1 MDSHEYKENYYDAN
15 IMKRRRAQDKVMVAP
30 ILEVFMDICKKLD
43 YTSKEYLQMVIPIN
57 ESREALQ
64 NTDQIIILN
73 YLKQIA
79 IYLIKSKLELEDKL
93 CSLGDSKQFEIE
105 LQKMEADI
113 RQHIRVQQQL
123 QILLEQAQQKIDE
136 FESEKLK
143 SEQFITELK
152 KSLDNKERELIS
164 IKNELQDTKHKGNQK
179 APFQATKTEPIQSSM
194 DHLDNL
200 QLFTLVENSPNKN
213 NFNQV
218 QAAIRKGRNQ
228 QLSKEPQK
236 PKGDNTPQLSKCCS
250 IIKESQT
257 QDSPDKIARKYSQ
270 PNYMEINALRQLIK
284 KPCPLNQR
292 NEPQSFRSISQEPSR
307 VPKKC

>member
-1 MDSHEYKENYYDAN
+1 MDSHEFKENYYDAN
-15 IMKRRRAQDKVMVAP
+15 VMKRRRVQDKVMVAP
-30 ILEVFMDICKKLD
+30 IMEVFMDICKKLD

-57 ESREALQ
+57 ESREGLQ

-93 CSLGDSKQFEIE
+93 CSLGDIKQFEIE

-123 QILLEQAQQKIDE
+123 QILLEQAQQKLDE

-152 KSLDNKERELIS
+152 KSLDIKDRELMT
-164 IKNELQDTKHKGNQK
+164 IKNELYDTKQKGNQK
-179 APFQATKTEPIQSSM
+179 APFQPTKTEPIQSSM
-194 DHLDNL
+194 DQLDNL

-213 NFNQV
+213 NFNQESAV
-218 QAAIRKGRNQ
+218 KQRTTKTQGRQHSFIEQVLFHN
-228 QLSKEPQK
+228 ER
-236 PKGDNTPQLSKCCS
+236 
-250 IIKESQT
+250 IIKSRFPRENIT
-257 QDSPDKIARKYSQ
+257 
-270 PNYMEINALRQLIK
+270 EIFTAQLYGDQCAEIVNQK
-284 KPCPLNQR
+284 TLVQLLIDFQSPLNQR
-292 NEPQSFRSISQEPSR
+292 NEPQTFRSISQETSHM
-307 VPKKC
+307 PKKC

>member
-1 MDSHEYKENYYDAN
+1 MDLHEFKENYYDVN
-15 IMKRRRAQDKVMVAP
+15 IIKRRRTQDKGMIVP

-57 ESREALQ
+57 ESREVLQ

-93 CSLGDSKQFEIE
+93 CSFGDNKQFEIE

-113 RQHIRVQQQL
+113 RQHIRVQQQQ
-123 QILLEQAQQKIDE
+123 QILLEQAQQKLEE
-136 FESEKLK
+136 FECEKVK
-143 SEQFITELK
+143 YEQFITELK
-152 KSLDNKERELIS
+152 KSLDNKEKELMT
-164 IKNELQDTKHKGNQK
+164 IKNELYDTKNKGNQK
-179 APFQATKTEPIQSSM
+179 TPFQATKTEPIQSSM

-236 PKGDNTPQLSKCCS
+236 PKGDNTPQLK
-250 IIKESQT
+250 T
-257 QDSPDKIARKYSQ
+257 QNNDSPDKIARKYSQ

-292 NEPQSFRSISQEPSR
+292 NETQSFRSISQEPQR
-307 VPKKC
+307 IPKKC

>member
-1 MDSHEYKENYYDAN
+1 MDLNEYKENYYDAN
-15 IMKRRRAQDKVMVAP
+15 IMKRRRAQQDKVMVTP

-64 NTDQIIILN
+64 NTDQIILLN

-123 QILLEQAQQKIDE
+123 QILLEQAQQKLDE

-152 KSLDNKERELIS
+152 KSLDNKEKELIT
-164 IKNELQDTKHKGNQK
+164 IKNDLQDTKHKANQK

-236 PKGDNTPQLSKCCS
+236 PKGDNTPQLK
-250 IIKESQT
+250 SQN

-292 NEPQSFRSISQEPSR
+292 NEPQSFRSISQEPQR
-307 VPKKC
+307 IPKKC

>member
-1 MDSHEYKENYYDAN
+1 MDLNEYKENYYDAN
-15 IMKRRRAQDKVMVAP
+15 IMKRRRAQQDKVMVTP

-57 ESREALQ
+57 ESRETLQ
-64 NTDQIIILN
+64 NTDQIILLN

-123 QILLEQAQQKIDE
+123 QILLEQAQQKLDE

-152 KSLDNKERELIS
+152 KSLDNKEKELIT
-164 IKNELQDTKHKGNQK
+164 IKNDLQDTKHKANQK

-236 PKGDNTPQLSKCCS
+236 PKGDNTPQLK
-250 IIKESQT
+250 SQN

-307 VPKKC
+307 IPKKC